1 MNRHRL
7 LRCPGRALESPIS
20 SPGLQNKADTPG
32 YSNNR
37 TKTGTRFAF
46 TKR

>member
-7 LRCPGRALESPIS
+7 LRCPGRTRESPIS

-32 YSNNR
+32 YSDNR
-37 TKTGTRFAF
+37 AKTGTGFAF
-46 TKR
+46 TRR